1 MKKRILY
8 SMLGA
13 VIGTAL
19 VFTFVVQLV
28 QMNFLSRQ
36 IGL

>member
-13 VIGTAL
+13 VIATE
-19 VFTFVVQLV
+19 
-28 QMNFLSRQ
+28 R
-36 IGL
+36 GLKGGVELGERRGMAR